1 MASQVP
7 TVEMTRQAFRATMPV
22 AKNWAYFD
30 HAAVAP
36 LPAPTRE
43 TVTQWANQACSD
55 GITNWTRWA
64 KQVEQTRRIAA
75 QLIGA
80 QSREIAL
87 MPNTTSGI
95 GLVAEG
101 LDWEAGDQVITL
113 ADEFPSNL
121 YPWLN
126 LADRGVRTHR
136 LPTDLGR
143 IELERLAQACNA
155 RTRLI
160 ALSWVGYAT
169 GYRQPLTEIAEIAH
183 RHGALL
189 LVDAIQG
196 IGAFPLDVSEVPID
210 FLAADGHKW
219 MLGPEGAGIVYIRQS
234 HLERLRP
241 LGVGWNSVVH
251 PFDFSRIELDL
262 KPSAGRYEGGS
273 QNMAGFLAL
282 GTSLQMLQDAGVD
295 QIALAITDLTDLA
308 CEQLLRLG
316 AQLYTHRQPE
326 VGGHD
331 PRSGIV
337 AFRMPGQAPDLI
349 QRHCRQENIV
359 LSCRGGYLRIS
370 PHAYNNVEDVER
382 LIATLDSYRE

>member
-1 MASQVP
+1 MASWDP
-7 TVEMTRQAFRATMPV
+7 TLEMTRQALRTTMPV

-43 TVTQWANQACSD
+43 TLTRWANQACSA
-55 GITNWTRWA
+55 GITNWTSWA
-64 KQVEQTRRIAA
+64 KEIEQTRAVAA
-75 QLIGA
+75 RLIGA
-80 QSREIAL
+80 HSREIAL
-87 MPNTTSGI
+87 VPNTTSGI
-95 GLVAEG
+95 AIVAEG

-126 LADRGVRTHR
+126 LADRGVKTHR
-136 LPTDLGR
+136 LPTHLGR
-143 IELERLAQACNA
+143 IELDRLAAACNA

-160 ALSWVGYAT
+160 SVSWVGYAT
-169 GYRQPLTEIAEIAH
+169 GYRQPLAEIAEIAH

-196 IGAFPLDVSEVPID
+196 IGALPLDVSEVPID

-219 MLGPEGAGIVYIRQS
+219 MLGPEGAGIAYIRQA

-251 PFDFSRIELDL
+251 AFDFSRIELDL

-282 GTSLQMLQDAGVD
+282 GTSLRMLQDAGID
-295 QIALAITDLTDLA
+295 QIARAIIDLTDMA
-308 CEQLLRLG
+308 CDQLLELG
-316 AQLYTHRQPE
+316 AQIHTHRQLGA
-326 VGGHD
+326 GGHD
-331 PRSGIV
+331 PRSGIIT
-337 AFRMPGQAPDLI
+337 FEIPGQNSQLI
-349 QRHCRQENIV
+349 QRHCRRENVVI
-359 LSCRGGYLRIS
+359 SCRGGYLRIS

-382 LIATLDSYRE
+382 LIVALNSYQE